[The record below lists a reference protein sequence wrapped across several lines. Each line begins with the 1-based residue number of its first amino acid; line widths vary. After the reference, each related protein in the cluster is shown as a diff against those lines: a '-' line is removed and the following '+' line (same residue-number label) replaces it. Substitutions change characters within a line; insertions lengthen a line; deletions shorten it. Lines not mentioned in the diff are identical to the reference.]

1 MPSFKPVIAL
11 TRGLEILR
19 VVNQERQATIRGIHA
34 ITKLDK
40 ATIVRML
47 ETLEHEGY
55 VMRDPDQAVYSP
67 TGRTLVLS
75 QGFDRHLWIGR
86 TAESIMNAFRLKIG
100 WPSDVAIF
108 DRDAMI
114 VVQTTRDAGPLSMNR
129 RTGFRAPV
137 LATSLGRAYVAFC
150 PEEEREQIIAH
161 LASLP
166 NDWNDLAR
174 QPRKLKT
181 LLDTVRQQGYAS
193 MDPEYSKREY
203 GSGVWAVGVPVMN
216 DGKIYAA
223 MNIMMLQSAVS
234 PEMAAEK
241 LIGPLQEAASELA
254 RALSTQVDRASTAL
268 D

>member
-19 VVNQERQATIRGIHA
+19 VVNQERQATIRAIHA
-34 ITKLDK
+34 ATGLDK

-55 VMRDPDQAVYSP
+55 VMRDPDQAIYSP

-86 TAESIMNAFRLKIG
+86 TAESIMNAFRQRIG

-137 LATSLGRAYVAFC
+137 LATSLGRCYVAFC
-150 PEEEREQIIAH
+150 GEEEREQIIAT
-161 LASLP
+161 LAALP
-166 NDWNDLAR
+166 GEWNDLAR
-174 QPRKLKT
+174 HPRKLKAM
-181 LLDTVRQQGYAS
+181 LEKIREDGYAA
-193 MDPEYSKREY
+193 MDPDYSKREY
-203 GSGVWAVGVPVMN
+203 GSGVWAVGVPVMHE
-216 DGKIYAA
+216 GKVYGA

-234 PEMAAEK
+234 PDEAAEK
-241 LIGPLQEAASELA
+241 LIGPLKETADELA
-254 RALSTQVDRASTAL
+254 RALSVQNDRSR
-268 D
+268 